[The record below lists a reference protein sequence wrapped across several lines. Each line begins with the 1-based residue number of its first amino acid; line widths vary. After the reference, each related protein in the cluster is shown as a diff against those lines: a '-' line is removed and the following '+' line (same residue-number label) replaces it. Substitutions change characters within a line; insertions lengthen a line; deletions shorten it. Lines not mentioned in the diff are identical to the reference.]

1 MFFDATILIESEVR
15 WRDDYDYLK
24 GRGYTLRTRYHP
36 NWQPSWVNPSKVEE
50 ECEDSYHIPTHQ
62 VLDATRTDGS
72 IVVLKRVDTTRP
84 QNDLPILQHLSS
96 QEFTSNPRNH
106 CVPIIEVLEPRE
118 GSSIAYVVMP
128 LLYDPDHP
136 AFETIGEVLSF
147 WKQMIEGL
155 HYMHEKLITHGD
167 CKFGNFMADTQHL
180 FDSPPHPSRL
190 RMRRDFSGPSK
201 QLASRTLKPVKYYL
215 IDFGLSKVYQ
225 PEDAPFL
232 RQAPW
237 GGDKTIPEFRDLAY
251 DDAPLCDPFAVDV
264 YCLGNYLRQT
274 FLDGYDHG
282 QFRTGHPKGFEFL
295 RELITDM
302 VNEIPSKRPQM
313 VEVSCRFD
321 AILAKQGSLKLRS
334 PIVSTDAHYEFS
346 DWVSHWSTQLIR
358 IARRIPAIPRP

>member
-1 MFFDATILIESEVR
+1 MFYDATRLNDSEVL
-15 WRDDYDYLK
+15 WRDDYDYLMA
-24 GRGYTLRTRYHP
+24 RGYTLRSRYHP
-36 NWQPSWVNPSKVEE
+36 NWEPSWVNTSKVQR
-50 ECEDSYHIPTHQ
+50 ECEDSCRIPSHQ
-62 VLDATRTDGS
+62 ILDATRTDGS
-72 IVVLKRVDTTRP
+72 IVVLKRVDTTQP

-180 FDSPPHPSRL
+180 FDSPPHPTRL

-201 QLASRTLKPVKYYL
+201 QLASRTLRPVKYYL
-215 IDFGLSKVYQ
+215 IDFGLSKAYQ

-237 GGDKTIPEFRDLAY
+237 GGDKSIPEFRDLPY
-251 DDAPLCDPFAVDV
+251 DDAPFCDPFAVDV

-274 FLDGYDHG
+274 FLDV
-282 QFRTGHPKGFEFL
+282 RIVKFL
-295 RELITDM
+295 AD
-302 VNEIPSKRPQM
+302 KR
-313 VEVSCRFD
+313 R
-321 AILAKQGSLKLRS
+321 
-334 PIVSTDAHYEFS
+334 
-346 DWVSHWSTQLIR
+346 
-358 IARRIPAIPRP
+358 